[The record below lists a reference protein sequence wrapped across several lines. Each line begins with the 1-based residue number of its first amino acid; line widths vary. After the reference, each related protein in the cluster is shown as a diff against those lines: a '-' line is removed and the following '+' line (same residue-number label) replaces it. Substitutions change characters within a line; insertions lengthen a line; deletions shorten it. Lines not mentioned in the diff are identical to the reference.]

1 MEANEKEPYFDGMA
15 EENLIT
21 SWEFHEGTA
30 CSVADCGR
38 HSLLQL
44 ENKSLL
50 NAAFTFED
58 GCVPS
63 KEVD

>member
-1 MEANEKEPYFDGMA
+1 MA
-15 EENLIT
+15 EEILIT
-21 SWEFHEGTA
+21 SWEFHEGIA
-30 CSVADCGR
+30 CSVVDCGR
-38 HSLLQL
+38 LLLLQL
-44 ENKSLL
+44 EDKSLL